1 MKLKMPTLPKMD
13 KVLNDKN
20 VLYIVF
26 ILAILNVLGY
36 LLVRNTEAIAFFLI
50 VGFLTTYF
58 SKNMIVVLIV
68 AMLSTS
74 IFTSS
79 RSYIGRVFKEGM
91 ASKSTSS
98 KDNEKEKKESETDK
112 LPSKKA
118 LNKADSGK
126 KEASDDADDDI
137 QGVSTESST
146 KNKKGQHF
154 VSQADNLEEAYKN
167 LKQTIGDG
175 GIKGLTD
182 QTQTLLNQQ
191 NELMSNIKTMGPFLQ
206 QAETFMN
213 KLDLSSLD
221 GIGSMLSKLGG
232 KKE

>member
-1 MKLKMPTLPKMD
+1 MSMKMKMPTLPKMD

-91 ASKSTSS
+91 DNKTTTSK
-98 KDNEKEKKESETDK
+98 N
-112 LPSKKA
+112 
-118 LNKADSGK
+118 NGK
-126 KEASDDADDDI
+126 
-137 QGVSTESST
+137 
-146 KNKKGQHF
+146 
-154 VSQADNLEEAYKN
+154 
-167 LKQTIGDG
+167 
-175 GIKGLTD
+175 
-182 QTQTLLNQQ
+182 
-191 NELMSNIKTMGPFLQ
+191 
-206 QAETFMN
+206 
-213 KLDLSSLD
+213 
-221 GIGSMLSKLGG
+221 
-232 KKE
+232 

>member
-1 MKLKMPTLPKMD
+1 MKMKMPTLPKMD

-91 ASKSTSS
+91 DNKTTTS
-98 KDNEKEKKESETDK
+98 KDNGKEKKESKMDK
-112 LPSKKA
+112 VSSDKVLDNGDA
-118 LNKADSGK
+118 GK
-126 KEASDDADDDI
+126 KESSDDDDI

-154 VSQADNLEEAYKN
+154 VSHADNLEEAYKN